1 MVDETATNKQQVSQ
15 KSFFHRS
22 ELFSNRIGIYRGMYF
37 ERRSNDV
44 LRGPGPMLEPM
55 DIFKMREDG
64 TYLWRGAAQNLDLAK
79 SKVQQLA
86 ITAPGPY
93 MIYSQITGEKTVLPL
108 DAT

>member
-1 MVDETATNKQQVSQ
+1 MVDETATNKPQVSQ
-15 KSFFHRS
+15 KSFFIRS
-22 ELFSNRIGIYRGMYF
+22 ELFPIRIGIYRGMYF
-37 ERRSNDV
+37 KQRSNDV

-64 TYLWRGAAQNLDLAK
+64 TYLWRGAAQNIDLAK
-79 SKVQQLA
+79 SKVEQLA

-93 MIYSQITGEKTVLPL
+93 MIYSQITGEKTVFPL

>member
-1 MVDETATNKQQVSQ
+1 
-15 KSFFHRS
+15 
-22 ELFSNRIGIYRGMYF
+22 
-37 ERRSNDV
+37 
-44 LRGPGPMLEPM
+44 MLEPM

-64 TYLWRGAAQNLDLAK
+64 TFLWKGAAQNLDLAK
-79 SKVQQLA
+79 SKVKQLA

>member
-1 MVDETATNKQQVSQ
+1 MVDETATNKPQVSQ

-37 ERRSNDV
+37 KRRSNDV

-64 TYLWRGAAQNLDLAK
+64 TYVFVEGRSAK
-79 SKVQQLA
+79 SRPCQIKSATVSHHRA
-86 ITAPGPY
+86 GPVHDL
-93 MIYSQITGEKTVLPL
+93 QPNNR
-108 DAT
+108 